1 MSLGQRIKV
10 SRQALGL
17 SLRDLESKI
26 DNRVSAQAI
35 SKYERE
41 ESMPSSG
48 VLIALAGVLGVSE
61 DYLVSDT
68 DIVLESVD
76 FRKKCFTGAREKNQ
90 VEAKV
95 LDFLERYLTV
105 EDILGLSTVNWDMP
119 REAPWPILND
129 LAEVEQAALG
139 LRLYWKVGEN
149 PIPNLVEL
157 LEDRGIKIL
166 SIPLSDNID
175 GLAARVGRNS
185 KKATSSVIVVNRN
198 QWGERQRFTIAHE
211 LGHMALEVGSRIDEE
226 KAAHRFASAFLM
238 PAETLRAEIGKF
250 RKSMGWSELFEL
262 KRLFGVSVQALT
274 YRCKEIGIFNKSL
287 FQYLFKE
294 FNRRGWRT
302 FPYEEPYSIEKG
314 EEPTRFRRLC
324 YRALAENLISEAKA
338 AELLGLS
345 VHELVQQMDM
355 PPNSEEISE
364 N

>member
-1 MSLGQRIKV
+1 MSLGQRIKL
-10 SRQALGL
+10 SRRALGL
-17 SLRDLESKI
+17 SLRDLASKI
-26 DNRVSAQAI
+26 DNRISAQAI
-35 SKYERE
+35 SKYERD
-41 ESMPSSG
+41 ESIPSSG
-48 VLIALAGVLGVSE
+48 VLIALAGALGVSE
-61 DYLVSDT
+61 DYLASDT

-105 EDILGLSTVNWDMP
+105 EDILGLPTVDWDMP

-129 LAEVEQAALG
+129 LAEVEQAAHN
-139 LRLYWKVGEN
+139 LRLHWRVGIS
-149 PIPNLVEL
+149 PIPNLVEM

-166 SIPLSDNID
+166 STPLSENID
-175 GLAARVGRNS
+175 GLTARVSRNNR
-185 KKATSSVIVVNRN
+185 KATSSVIVVNRN

-211 LGHMALEVGSRIDEE
+211 LGHMALEVGSGVDEE
-226 KAAHRFASAFLM
+226 KAAHRFAGVFLM

-262 KRLFGVSVQALT
+262 KRYFGVSVQALT
-274 YRCKEIGIFNKSL
+274 YRCREIGIFNKSL
-287 FQYLFKE
+287 FQQLFDE

-302 FPYEEPYSIEKG
+302 YPYQEPYAIEKG
-314 EEPTRFRRLC
+314 EEPTRFHRLC
-324 YRALAENLISEAKA
+324 YRALAEKFISEAKA

-345 VHELVQQMDM
+345 VHELVQLMDN
-355 PPNSEEISE
+355 PPNSEAISE

>member
-10 SRQALGL
+10 SRHALGL
-17 SLRDLESKI
+17 SLRDLTRKI

-35 SKYERE
+35 SKYERD
-41 ESMPSSG
+41 ESVPSSS
-48 VLIALAGVLGVSE
+48 VLIELAGALDVSE

-68 DIVLESVD
+68 EFVLESVE
-76 FRKKCFTGAREKNQ
+76 FRKKSFTGAREKNQ

-105 EDILGLSTVNWDMP
+105 EDILRLPTVDWDMP

-129 LAEVEQAALG
+129 LAEVEQAALN
-139 LRLYWKVGEN
+139 LRLYWRIGMN

-166 SIPLSDNID
+166 AIPLSDNLD
-175 GLAARVGRNS
+175 GLTARVSRNNR
-185 KKATSSVIVVNRN
+185 KATSSVIVVNQK

-211 LGHMALEVGSRIDEE
+211 LGYMVLEVGPGIDEE
-226 KAAHRFASAFLM
+226 KAAHRFAGAFLM
-238 PAETLRAEIGKF
+238 PAEPLRAEIGKF
-250 RKSMGWSELFEL
+250 RKSMGWRELFEL
-262 KRLFGVSVQALT
+262 KRFFGVSVQALT

-287 FQYLFKE
+287 FQYLFDE
-294 FNRRGWRT
+294 FKRQGWRT
-302 FPYEEPYSIEKG
+302 PPYKEPFAIEKG
-314 EEPTRFRRLC
+314 EEPTRFQRLC
-324 YRALAENLISEAKA
+324 YRALAENLISEAKT

-345 VHELVQQMDM
+345 VHELVQLMDK
-355 PPNSEEISE
+355 PPNSEVDSE